1 MSDINKEQ
9 NFLAN
14 LINAKKIMN
23 KVETG
28 DFARGNIDES
38 KYMNNT
44 DYEMD
49 NSSSFEVNIP
59 KNNVVN
65 EDKIKNSKLPDV
77 IKEAMINKPI
87 QQISLNN
94 NKLDIFENAKNII
107 EKSGLKKQKP
117 DSIRKENKN
126 TQSTVPVD
134 YKSLSTLIENIVRKV
149 FDEKINELQNKNNS
163 LDINENL
170 VLKVGDSIFSGNITK
185 VKKK

>member
-1 MSDINKEQ
+1 MSLEYT
-9 NFLAN
+9 F
-14 LINAKKIMN
+14 KK
-23 KVETG
+23 
-28 DFARGNIDES
+28 
-38 KYMNNT
+38 NN
-44 DYEMD
+44 
-49 NSSSFEVNIP
+49 FEVFIAR
-59 KNNVVN
+59 
-65 EDKIKNSKLPDV
+65 DGQ
-77 IKEAMINKPI
+77 EALEI
-87 QQISLNN
+87 
-94 NKLDIFENAKNII
+94 
-107 EKSGLKKQKP
+107 LKKQKP

>member
-1 MSDINKEQ
+1 
-9 NFLAN
+9 
-14 LINAKKIMN
+14 
-23 KVETG
+23 
-28 DFARGNIDES
+28 
-38 KYMNNT
+38 
-44 DYEMD
+44 
-49 NSSSFEVNIP
+49 
-59 KNNVVN
+59 
-65 EDKIKNSKLPDV
+65 
-77 IKEAMINKPI
+77 MINKPI